1 MVGDPPHSTL
11 TSSERCA
18 GMPGS
23 GFGSFLF
30 SERFPGLPVISL
42 RCVGFGGGRAL
53 TVFLFA
59 ACGYHHARV
68 SYRHTVLFAAAALF
82 TATAARNE
90 LMPKPTAVIDD
101 LSREA
106 PLATIGTRW
115 QVVTDQVMGG
125 VSRGALS
132 REIVAARPAMRMRG
146 EVSLG
151 NNGGF
156 VQMALDLD
164 TDGEAIDA
172 SQWLGIELEV
182 FGTGEAYSA
191 HLRTLD
197 LTRPWQSYRQGFL
210 APPNWQMIRLPFS
223 GFSPHRTDIPL
234 DLRRLK
240 RLGLVAIGRAF
251 AADLSIGGL
260 RFFA

>member
-1 MVGDPPHSTL
+1 M
-11 TSSERCA
+11 
-18 GMPGS
+18 
-23 GFGSFLF
+23 
-30 SERFPGLPVISL
+30 
-42 RCVGFGGGRAL
+42 
-53 TVFLFA
+53 
-59 ACGYHHARV
+59 V
-68 SYRHTVLFAAAALF
+68 SYRRTVLFAAAALF
-82 TATAARNE
+82 TGIAARSE
-90 LMPKPTAVIDD
+90 PMTKPTTVIDD
-101 LSREA
+101 LSPET

-132 REIVAARPAMRMRG
+132 REIVAGRPAMRMRG
-146 EVSLG
+146 EVSLE

-156 VQMALDLD
+156 VQMALDLA
-164 TDGEAIDA
+164 TDGAAIDA
-172 SQWLGIELEV
+172 SQWLGIELDV
-182 FGTGEAYSA
+182 FGTGETYSA
-191 HLRTLD
+191 HLRTVD

-210 APPNWQMIRLPFS
+210 APLNWQTIRLPFS
-223 GFSPHRTDIPL
+223 GFSPHRTDISL